1 MINMEWINQDSAIE
15 KMQNEMNNLRN
26 AAYIADKG
34 KDAIIQNSKA
44 GIEKY
49 TEFKIRAVDYTRF
62 ADFLEEIL
70 LDINCMKEEEIK
82 QLEDAETDLREKRYE
97 AYI

>member
-1 MINMEWINQDSAIE
+1 MDWIDQDDAIE
-15 KMQNEMNNLRN
+15 KIQNEMNNLRN

-34 KDAIIQNSKA
+34 KEAIIQNSKA

-49 TEFKIRAVDYTRF
+49 TEFKIRLEDYTRF

-70 LDINCMKEEEIK
+70 LDINCAKEEEIK
-82 QLEDAETDLREKRYE
+82 QLDEAEEDLREKRYE

>member
-1 MINMEWINQDSAIE
+1 MDWLNQDPIIE
-15 KMQNEMNNLRN
+15 KIQNKINNLKN

-34 KDAIIQNSKA
+34 KEAIIQNSKA

-70 LDINCMKEEEIK
+70 LDINCVREEEIK
-82 QLEDAETDLREKRYE
+82 QFEEAEEDLREKRAD

>member
-1 MINMEWINQDSAIE
+1 MDWSSQDVVVE
-15 KMQNEMNNLRN
+15 KMQNKMNNLRN

-82 QLEDAETDLREKRYE
+82 QLDEAEEDLREKRAD

>member
-1 MINMEWINQDSAIE
+1 MDWSSQDVVVE
-15 KMQNEMNNLRN
+15 KMQNKINNLRN

-49 TEFKIRAVDYTRF
+49 TEFKIRAGDYTRF

-70 LDINCMKEEEIK
+70 LDINCMKEEIK
-82 QLEDAETDLREKRYE
+82 QLEDAEADLREKRYE

>member
-1 MINMEWINQDSAIE
+1 MDWSSQDVVVE
-15 KMQNEMNNLRN
+15 KIQNKMNNLRN

-34 KDAIIQNSKA
+34 KDVIIQNSKA

-82 QLEDAETDLREKRYE
+82 QLDEAEADLREKRAD

>member
-1 MINMEWINQDSAIE
+1 MDWSSQDVVVE
-15 KMQNEMNNLRN
+15 KIQNKINNLRN

-34 KDAIIQNSKA
+34 KDVIIQNSKA

-82 QLEDAETDLREKRYE
+82 QLEDAEEDLREKRAD

>member
-1 MINMEWINQDSAIE
+1 MDWLNQDPIIE
-15 KMQNEMNNLRN
+15 KIQNKINNLRN

-34 KDAIIQNSKA
+34 KEAIIQNSKA

-82 QLEDAETDLREKRYE
+82 QLEDAETDLREKRAD

>member
-1 MINMEWINQDSAIE
+1 MDWSSQDVVVE
-15 KMQNEMNNLRN
+15 KIQNKINNLRN

-82 QLEDAETDLREKRYE
+82 QLEDAEADLREKRYE

>member
-1 MINMEWINQDSAIE
+1 MDWSSQDVVVE
-15 KMQNEMNNLRN
+15 KIQNKMNNLRN

-34 KDAIIQNSKA
+34 KDVIIQNSKA

-82 QLEDAETDLREKRYE
+82 QLDEAEEDLREKRAD

>member
-1 MINMEWINQDSAIE
+1 MDWINQDVAIE
-15 KMQNEMNNLRN
+15 KIQNKINNLRN

-70 LDINCMKEEEIK
+70 LDINCAREEEVK
-82 QLEDAETDLREKRYE
+82 QLEEVEEDLRTLKVD
-97 AYI
+97 AHI

>member
-1 MINMEWINQDSAIE
+1 MDWINQDTVIE
-15 KMQNEMNNLRN
+15 KMQNKINNLRN
-26 AAYIADKG
+26 ASYIAEKG
-34 KDAIIQNSKA
+34 KEAIIQNSKES
-44 GIEKY
+44 IEKY
-49 TEFKIRAVDYTRF
+49 AEFKIRLEDYTRF

-82 QLEDAETDLREKRYE
+82 QLEDAEADLREKRYE

>member
-1 MINMEWINQDSAIE
+1 MDWLNQDVAIE
-15 KMQNEMNNLRN
+15 KMQNKINNLRN
-26 AAYIADKG
+26 AAYIAEKG
-34 KDAIIQNSKA
+34 KDAIIQNSKES
-44 GIEKY
+44 IEKY
-49 TEFKIRAVDYTRF
+49 TEFKIRAGDYTRF

-82 QLEDAETDLREKRYE
+82 QLDDAEADLREKRYE

>member
-1 MINMEWINQDSAIE
+1 MDWINQDSAME

-26 AAYIADKG
+26 AAYIAEKG
-34 KDAIIQNSKA
+34 KEAIIQNSKES
-44 GIEKY
+44 IEKY
-49 TEFKIRAVDYTRF
+49 TEFKVRAGDYTRF

-70 LDINCMKEEEIK
+70 LDINCAKEEEIK
-82 QLEDAETDLREKRYE
+82 QLELAEEDLREKRAD

>member
-1 MINMEWINQDSAIE
+1 MDWSNQDVAIE

-26 AAYIADKG
+26 SAYIAEKG
-34 KDAIIQNSKA
+34 KEAIIQNSKES
-44 GIEKY
+44 IEKY
-49 TEFKIRAVDYTRF
+49 AEFKIRLEDYTRF

-82 QLEDAETDLREKRYE
+82 QLEEAEADLRGKRAD

>member
-1 MINMEWINQDSAIE
+1 MDWINQDVAIE
-15 KMQNEMNNLRN
+15 KIQNKINNLRN

-34 KDAIIQNSKA
+34 KDVIIQNSKA

-82 QLEDAETDLREKRYE
+82 QLDEAEGDLREKRYE

>member
-1 MINMEWINQDSAIE
+1 MDWSSQDVVVENIQD
-15 KMQNEMNNLRN
+15 KMDNLRY

-34 KDAIIQNSKA
+34 KDVIIQNSKA

-82 QLEDAETDLREKRYE
+82 QLEEAEQDLQEKRYE

>member
-1 MINMEWINQDSAIE
+1 MDWSNQDVAIE
-15 KMQNEMNNLRN
+15 KMQNKMNNLRN
-26 AAYIADKG
+26 AAYIAEKG
-34 KDAIIQNSKA
+34 KDAIIQNSKES
-44 GIEKY
+44 IEKY
-49 TEFKIRAVDYTRF
+49 TEFKIRAGDYTRF

-82 QLEDAETDLREKRYE
+82 QLDEAEADLREKRYE

>member
-1 MINMEWINQDSAIE
+1 MDWSSQDVVVE
-15 KMQNEMNNLRN
+15 KMQNKMNNLRN
-26 AAYIADKG
+26 AAYIAEKG
-34 KDAIIQNSKA
+34 KDAIIQNSKES
-44 GIEKY
+44 IEKY
-49 TEFKIRAVDYTRF
+49 TEFKIRAGDYTRF

-82 QLEDAETDLREKRYE
+82 QLEEAEADLREKRYE

>member
-1 MINMEWINQDSAIE
+1 MDWLNQDPIIE
-15 KMQNEMNNLRN
+15 KIQNKINNLRN

-34 KDAIIQNSKA
+34 KEAIIQNSKA

-70 LDINCMKEEEIK
+70 LDINCAREEEVK
-82 QLEDAETDLREKRYE
+82 QLEEVEEDLRTLKVD
-97 AYI
+97 AHI

>member
-1 MINMEWINQDSAIE
+1 MDWSSQDVVVE
-15 KMQNEMNNLRN
+15 KIQNKMNNLRN

-34 KDAIIQNSKA
+34 KDVIIQNSKA
-44 GIEKY
+44 VIEKY

-82 QLEDAETDLREKRYE
+82 QFEYAEEDLREKRYE

>member
-1 MINMEWINQDSAIE
+1 MDWLNQDPIIE
-15 KMQNEMNNLRN
+15 KIQNKINNLRN

-34 KDAIIQNSKA
+34 KEAIIQNSKA

-70 LDINCMKEEEIK
+70 LDINCMKNEEIK
-82 QLEDAETDLREKRYE
+82 QLEEAEADLREKRAD

>member
-1 MINMEWINQDSAIE
+1 MDWSSQDVVIE
-15 KMQNEMNNLRN
+15 KIQNKINNLRN

-34 KDAIIQNSKA
+34 KEAIIQNSKA

-82 QLEDAETDLREKRYE
+82 QLEDAEADLREKRAD

>member
-1 MINMEWINQDSAIE
+1 MDWLNQDPIIE
-15 KMQNEMNNLRN
+15 KIQNKINNLRN

-34 KDAIIQNSKA
+34 KDVIIQNSKA

>member
-1 MINMEWINQDSAIE
+1 MDWSSQDVVVE
-15 KMQNEMNNLRN
+15 KMQNKMNNLRN

-82 QLEDAETDLREKRYE
+82 QLEDAEADLREKRAD

>member
-1 MINMEWINQDSAIE
+1 MDWSSQDTVIE
-15 KMQNEMNNLRN
+15 KMQNKMNNLRN

-34 KDAIIQNSKA
+34 KEAIIQNSKA

-49 TEFKIRAVDYTRF
+49 TEFKIRAGDYTRF

-82 QLEDAETDLREKRYE
+82 QFEDAEADLREKRYE